1 MTDLPYLDIAE
12 IEGPGIPEYHDAL
25 TITLMELIEDGVLT
39 EDGDR
44 WQGWDAYSAEQR
56 ARMWKKLRGR
66 FDYREIGV
74 LPVRR
79 FLDRLFARMDEIM
92 PKLKP
97 LYQAIDEG
105 QSLLTD
111 RDEWHKSRAVFS
123 TFPQTALGGSNEDYA
138 SSGTDREYETVKDY
152 GLLEA
157 QERINRYNDVDV
169 MLLDA
174 MELVFSALHTTTVA
188 FW

>member
-1 MTDLPYLDIAE
+1 MIDLPYLDLE
-12 IEGPGIPEYHDAL
+12 EVEGPGIPEYHDAL
-25 TITLMELIEDGVLT
+25 TITLMELIETGVLT
-39 EDGDR
+39 EDGER
-44 WQGWDAYSAEQR
+44 WQGWDAYDDEQR
-56 ARMWKKLRGR
+56 ARMWQKLRGR

-79 FLDRLFARMDEIM
+79 FLDRLFARMNEAM

-97 LYQAIDEG
+97 LYQAIEG
-105 QSLLTD
+105 GASLLTD
-111 RDEWHKSRAVFS
+111 RDEWHKSRDVFS

-157 QERINRYNDVDV
+157 QRLIEQYNDVDV

-174 MELVFSALHTTTVA
+174 MEPVFSVLHTTTVS